1 MNNPL
6 ILATV
11 MLASLALGGCIHT
24 GPDFTPIGD
33 GLKAIGVALVAF
45 GVVGALT
52 DLIRSGEQTRDQSDR
67 EKTRKPRKPNQ
78 PGGGEA

>member
-1 MNNPL
+1 MHKPL
-6 ILATV
+6 IPTTA
-11 MLASLALGGCIHT
+11 MLASLALGGCVNS
-24 GPDFTPIGD
+24 GPDFAPIGD

-45 GVVGALT
+45 AVVGALT
-52 DLIRSGEQTRDQSDR
+52 TLIRSGEQPRDQTDR